1 MSTKTTENA
10 EDGEDREQSKIKIG
24 GLILLLM
31 TLLVLFMFFPA
42 LLIILF
48 IGMMPTL
55 GAAVSDPTH
64 NKAQTCCVGFCNIAG
79 LVPALHKLY
88 LNHFTVA
95 SAYAT
100 MHDEFNL
107 LYILGVSA
115 IGWGLFFIIPSIA
128 VSMYR
133 TRDKHY
139 LIRMIKRYKDLK
151 EIWGDAIPE
160 SEVITNSKGVAATSN
175 NSGDKEVA

>member
-1 MSTKTTENA
+1 MSTKATKNS
-10 EDGEDREQSKIKIG
+10 EDKEHPKVKVSV
-24 GLILLLM
+24 LIFLLM

-55 GAAVSDPTH
+55 GAAISDPTH

-95 SAYAT
+95 SAYT
-100 MHDEFNL
+100 IIHDEFNL

-115 IGWGLFFIIPSIA
+115 IGWALFFVIPSIT

-160 SEVITNSKGVAATSN
+160 SEVITNSKEMNATSHN
-175 NSGDKEVA
+175 PGNKEVA